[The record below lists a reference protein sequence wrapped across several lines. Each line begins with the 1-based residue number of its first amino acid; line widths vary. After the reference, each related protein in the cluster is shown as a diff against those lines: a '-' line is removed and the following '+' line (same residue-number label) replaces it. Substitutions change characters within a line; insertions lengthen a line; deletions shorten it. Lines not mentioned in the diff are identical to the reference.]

1 MPLKATLYRSS
12 KESNVRTDLTFVE
25 STLKELSQQKKLE
38 YSIIDTANMT
48 EPELMESYTKALLP
62 SVWHKYR
69 VRTVFGTNRNSGC
82 FFGKMQPA
90 LLMEGDIW
98 GIYPHEKDG
107 KKVSMETFLAN
118 LSKTMN

>member
-1 MPLKATLYRSS
+1 MPLKATLYRS
-12 KESNVRTDLTFVE
+12 KNESNVRTDLNFVE
-25 STLKELSQQKKLE
+25 STLNKLAERKKLE
-38 YSIIDTANMT
+38 CNIIDTANMT
-48 EPELMESYTKALLP
+48 DTELMEAYTKALLP

-69 VRTVFGTNRNSGC
+69 VRTVFGTNRHSGC

-107 KKVSMETFLAN
+107 EKVSMETFVAN
-118 LSKTMN
+118 LSKTLN